1 MSTAAAQYPI
11 MCWEW
16 EGGAIPA
23 DREAADEGTAVE
35 KNAQL
40 GLAPARSHGDAANH
54 PGSGNVVG
62 RSVNGAAA
70 AT

>member
-35 KNAQL
+35 KNAVIR
-40 GLAPARSHGDAANH
+40 ASDRPVVVAKPVAA
-54 PGSGNVVG
+54 
-62 RSVNGAAA
+62 
-70 AT
+70 